1 MNIEELAFVA
11 AVRLHFSFL
20 ENEFGFRVVG
30 HNAGCVRYESEA
42 VFVEVF
48 LEMPFFQIELAIGL
62 RDQLRPGH
70 SGYSI
75 HYLVR
80 LLNGESFF
88 RYQDRFGRTKC
99 EVDGAVDELSKLL
112 HSCGERALQGDVDV
126 FAAMRE
132 ISNFDMEQIRL
143 RKIRSDAEAAFQH
156 KEYCQS
162 AELYSSM
169 EPHLTATEVK
179 KLAYARKHAME

>member
-1 MNIEELAFVA
+1 MDIEELAFVA
-11 AVRLHFSFL
+11 AVRSHFSFL
-20 ENEFGFRVVG
+20 ENEFGFRVVS
-30 HNAGCVRYESEA
+30 HDTGCVRYESDA

-48 LEMPFFQIELAIGL
+48 LEMPFFEIGLAIGL
-62 RDQLRPGH
+62 SDQLRPGH

-80 LLNGESFF
+80 LHDGESYF
-88 RYQDRFGRTKC
+88 RYQGRFARTKV
-99 EVDGAVDELSKLL
+99 EVDAAVDELAKLL
-112 HSCGERALQGDVDV
+112 HSCGARALRGDVDV
-126 FAAMRE
+126 FAAMRV

-143 RKIRSDAEAAFQH
+143 RKIRSDAEAAFQN
-156 KEYCQS
+156 KEYRQS

-169 EPHLTATEVK
+169 ELHLTATEVK